1 MTRKTPPTKTSL
13 RPQDAGRSLSL
24 TRRSLLGGLLLTPFA
39 GLAAR
44 AAEAALKLTAE
55 DRGDLNRVASY
66 LNGIHT
72 FSAGFQQISSGG
84 GLATGKIYLRR
95 PGMLRVEY
103 APPVPVLLV
112 ADGFW
117 VSYYD
122 SQLDQLTQIPISQT
136 PIWFL
141 VQETIAF
148 TPKIT
153 VTRIERS
160 PGAIRLS
167 MYQTDHPDAGS
178 ASLVFAD
185 EPLQLKQWTIRDSQG
200 TEVQIALQD
209 AVFGAQLSNDLFAAP
224 QTRRMRNGG
233 KD

>member
-1 MTRKTPPTKTSL
+1 MTRNLSTTRATIPGDL
-13 RPQDAGRSLSL
+13 FSL
-24 TRRSLLGGLLLTPFA
+24 TRRRLLGGLLLAPLA
-39 GLAAR
+39 GAVAAH
-44 AAEAALKLTAE
+44 AAEAPMNLTAE
-55 DRGDLNRVASY
+55 DRSDLERVATY
-66 LNGIHT
+66 LNAIHT
-72 FSAGFQQISSGG
+72 FQARFEQLSSGG
-84 GLATGKIYLRR
+84 GQASGKIYLRR
-95 PGMLRVEY
+95 PGLLRVEY

-167 MYQTDHPDAGS
+167 MYQTEKPDAGS

-200 TEVQIALQD
+200 TEVHIALQD
-209 AVFGAQLSNDLFAAP
+209 AVFGGELPNGLFVAP

-233 KD
+233 KN